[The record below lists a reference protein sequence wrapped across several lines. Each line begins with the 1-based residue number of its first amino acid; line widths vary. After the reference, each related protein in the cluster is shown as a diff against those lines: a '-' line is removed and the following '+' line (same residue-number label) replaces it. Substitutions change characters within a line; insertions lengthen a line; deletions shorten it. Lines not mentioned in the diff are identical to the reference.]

1 MNQKKTIYYL
11 AFPAFIFLLCLF
23 SYQLGYKRALSHTKQ
38 EQISKVLDELD
49 KSESETSKLTYY
61 QDLHSDKN
69 PIVEQV
75 NANKNEKKVA
85 PPITVKPTTTDK
97 GTLTTVTTISP
108 TTSAATANPAPSTE
122 KQSMAIQVGA
132 FTDLGKAD
140 ELTDRLKNAGFEA
153 YTKPIQSKG
162 NELFR
167 VLVRSSKNEIPNV
180 QAKLDSQGFKGT
192 FAVTK

>member
-1 MNQKKTIYYL
+1 MTQRKTIYYL
-11 AFPAFIFLLCLF
+11 AFPAFIFLLCMF

-49 KSESETSKLTYY
+49 KNENETSKLTYY

-75 NANKNEKKVA
+75 NANKNEKKA

-97 GTLTTVTTISP
+97 GTLTTVTMISP
-108 TTSAATANPAPSTE
+108 AQTTTNPAPSTE

>member
-1 MNQKKTIYYL
+1 MNSKKTIYYI
-11 AFPAFIFLLCLF
+11 AFPIFTFMLCLF
-23 SYQLGYKRALSHTKQ
+23 SYQLGYKRALTHSKQ
-38 EQISKVLDELD
+38 EQITKVLDELD

-61 QDLHSDKN
+61 QELHEDKS

-75 NANKNEKKVA
+75 HADQNKKVA
-85 PPITVKPTTTDK
+85 PPVSIKPSS
-97 GTLTTVTTISP
+97 GTSTTVTVISP
-108 TTSAATANPAPSTE
+108 TVE
-122 KQSMAIQVGA
+122 KQDKPEKQDKQMVAVQVGA

-167 VLVRSSKNEIPNV
+167 VLVKSSKTEANNV
-180 QAKLDSQGFKGT
+180 QSKLSDQGYKST
-192 FAVTK
+192 FVVTR